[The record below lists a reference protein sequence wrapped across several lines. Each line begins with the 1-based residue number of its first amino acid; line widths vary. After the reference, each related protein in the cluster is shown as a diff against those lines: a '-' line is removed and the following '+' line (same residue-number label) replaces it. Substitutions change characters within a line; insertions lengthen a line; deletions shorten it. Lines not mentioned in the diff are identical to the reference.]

1 MSKKK
6 SIVVLILTFVLIA
19 VLSVACFASFAI
31 PGSTKDYNS
40 ILSLIPRGIDLSG
53 GYYVV
58 LTPKVTSGE
67 GETTADQVESA
78 MEILRARLD
87 DKGFTEATISIQNQT
102 SIRVEVPEVENAEE
116 ILQIIGNTGTLSFQD
131 SSKHEWLSGQDIK
144 SAAAAYDQQNGGYV
158 CVLDFT
164 DSGISKFSEATGAIK
179 DMEDPTMY
187 IYLGDTLVSQ
197 PTVSV
202 QITNSSAQITD
213 FSDFESADA
222 VASVID
228 NGILPIE
235 YDVSESRAISARL
248 GQNAIE
254 KSLLAAGIGILCIFV
269 LLIVIYRGMGIAS
282 CISLILYVLSY
293 IVLLAVIPNI
303 QITLPGI
310 AGILLSIGMA
320 VDGNVVIFERIKAA
334 YKEGKLNTAV
344 ETGFKSALIT
354 IVDSNVTTILSAIV
368 LWILCPGTI
377 KGFAIT
383 LLVGIALSLLA
394 SLVFTRWMLKV
405 VSPLHKDK
413 EVFFN
418 LKKGVA

>member
-1 MSKKK
+1 MHLL
-6 SIVVLILTFVLIA
+6 SITVL
-19 VLSVACFASFAI
+19 
-31 PGSTKDYNS
+31 
-40 ILSLIPRGIDLSG
+40 
-53 GYYVV
+53 
-58 LTPKVTSGE
+58 
-67 GETTADQVESA
+67 
-78 MEILRARLD
+78 
-87 DKGFTEATISIQNQT
+87 
-102 SIRVEVPEVENAEE
+102 
-116 ILQIIGNTGTLSFQD
+116 
-131 SSKHEWLSGQDIK
+131 
-144 SAAAAYDQQNGGYV
+144 
-158 CVLDFT
+158 
-164 DSGISKFSEATGAIK
+164 
-179 DMEDPTMY
+179 
-187 IYLGDTLVSQ
+187 
-197 PTVSV
+197 
-202 QITNSSAQITD
+202 
-213 FSDFESADA
+213 
-222 VASVID
+222 
-228 NGILPIE
+228 